1 MDLEGGRDKR
11 LVWRVSTCFSAFGE
25 CMMIELL
32 KSRSCWISH
41 QKIFLLELS
50 MMNLKSLISLCW
62 ILLAGWISIY
72 NLLFFNSWGIFLSF
86 FVLWF
91 FFFNAPY
98 LLMHSGCSPFV
109 VFFFFFKC
117 LSHAFGKI
125 QIQSMMHFSSWQ
137 LWKLLIIMFLSYVF
151 SEEGFFTWCFTFLK
165 QIGFEPGFDILSLIL
180 KVVLLLKSCLH
191 GCVV

>member
-1 MDLEGGRDKR
+1 
-11 LVWRVSTCFSAFGE
+11 
-25 CMMIELL
+25 MMIELL

-91 FFFNAPY
+91 FFQCPIPPY
-98 LLMHSGCSPFV
+98 ALRLQPFV
-109 VFFFFFKC
+109 VFFFF
-117 LSHAFGKI
+117 LNASH
-125 QIQSMMHFSSWQ
+125 M
-137 LWKLLIIMFLSYVF
+137 LLVKY
-151 SEEGFFTWCFTFLK
+151 K
-165 QIGFEPGFDILSLIL
+165 YNP
-180 KVVLLLKSCLH
+180 
-191 GCVV
+191 

>member
-62 ILLAGWISIY
+62 ILLAGWISIIIFCFST
-72 NLLFFNSWGIFLSF
+72 LGAFSFLFLFYC
-86 FVLWF
+86 

-109 VFFFFFKC
+109 VFFF
-117 LSHAFGKI
+117 LNASH
-125 QIQSMMHFSSWQ
+125 M
-137 LWKLLIIMFLSYVF
+137 LLVKY
-151 SEEGFFTWCFTFLK
+151 K
-165 QIGFEPGFDILSLIL
+165 YNP
-180 KVVLLLKSCLH
+180 
-191 GCVV
+191 

>member
-91 FFFNAPY
+91 FFQCPIPPY
-98 LLMHSGCSPFV
+98 ALRLQPFCG
-109 VFFFFFKC
+109 FFFF
-117 LSHAFGKI
+117 LNASH
-125 QIQSMMHFSSWQ
+125 M
-137 LWKLLIIMFLSYVF
+137 LLVKY
-151 SEEGFFTWCFTFLK
+151 K
-165 QIGFEPGFDILSLIL
+165 YNP
-180 KVVLLLKSCLH
+180 
-191 GCVV
+191 